1 MNNTVQDPKKEGS
14 LLILC
19 KVHLFSKKAK
29 LQRNY
34 GIRLRIL
41 MKNQGSL
48 YSLKKIMFTTS
59 EKKVHFYSVKSKT
72 AKNL

>member
-1 MNNTVQDPKKEGS
+1 MNNTVQDPKKQGS
-14 LLILC
+14 LLILR
-19 KVHLFSKKAK
+19 KVHLFSKKKAK

-59 EKKVHFYSVKSKT
+59 EKKSSLLLCKK
-72 AKNL
+72 

>member
-14 LLILC
+14 LLSYVRFTYSL
-19 KVHLFSKKAK
+19 KKAK

-48 YSLKKIMFTTS
+48 YSLKKIMFTTL
-59 EKKVHFYSVKSKT
+59 EKKSSLLLCKK
-72 AKNL
+72 